1 MEQKME
7 DKVISD
13 FVNDFLKED
22 PSYYQLSNIDKDITY
37 NIYKIVVKAV
47 MRVTQYDNVFPVI
60 MASDSPS
67 ANLLQ
72 EALTKVSGVI
82 DNVENIKIKIVN

>member
-1 MEQKME
+1 ME

-22 PSYYQLSNIDKDITY
+22 PSYYQLSNTDKDITY

>member
-1 MEQKME
+1 ME

-13 FVNDFLKED
+13 FVNDFLTED
-22 PSYYQLSNIDKDITY
+22 PSFYQLSEIDKDITFH
-37 NIYKIVVKAV
+37 IYKIVVRAV
-47 MRVTQYDNVFPVI
+47 MRVAQYDNVFPVI
-60 MASDSPS
+60 IASDSPS

-72 EALTKVSGVI
+72 EALNKVSGII

>member
-1 MEQKME
+1 MRVE

-13 FVNDFLKED
+13 FVSNFLEED
-22 PSYYQLSNIDKDITY
+22 PDYFNLTKVDKGITF
-37 NIYKIVVKAV
+37 NIYKIVVRAV

-60 MASDSPS
+60 MASDCPS

-72 EALTKVSGVI
+72 EALNKVSGLI

>member
-1 MEQKME
+1 ME